1 MPTIRDTAL
10 YRLPIWAYNTVLVR
24 FGGKQHAANESSED
38 ESDAAIEELIDDD
51 SDVPQRTPSTDSAE
65 DFEILDTSNS
75 VEDLVKKATG
85 NQAQSGGKAKKRNN
99 KKR

>member
-10 YRLPIWAYNTVLVR
+10 YRLPIWAYNTTIAR
-24 FGGKQHAANESSED
+24 FGGKRATDESSED
-38 ESDAAIEELIDDD
+38 EDEGAEELIDDD

-65 DFEILDTSNS
+65 DFELLDTSKS

-85 NQAQSGGKAKKRNN
+85 NQSQSGGKAKKRNN

>member
-10 YRLPIWAYNTVLVR
+10 YRLPIWAYNATVARVS
-24 FGGKQHAANESSED
+24 GKKQATNESSED
-38 ESDAAIEELIDDD
+38 EIEDGAEELIDDD
-51 SDVPQRTPSTDSAE
+51 SDAPQRTPSTDSAE
-65 DFEILDTSNS
+65 DFELLDTSKS

-85 NQAQSGGKAKKRNN
+85 NQSQSGGKAKKRN